1 MVSRQLKASTA
12 AVKLST
18 RTSLENIVAFWHIL
32 FGVGLA
38 GSDIRDADGFGP
50 CTPSTCTHSKRA
62 ERGKYCRAP
71 LWVVSIAGS
80 LGADVSALFGE
91 AAAGGRP
98 RDEIPLPLW
107 VD

>member
-1 MVSRQLKASTA
+1 MAVAQALPPRAHTRSVQREVST
-12 AVKLST
+12 
-18 RTSLENIVAFWHIL
+18 
-32 FGVGLA
+32 
-38 GSDIRDADGFGP
+38 
-50 CTPSTCTHSKRA
+50 
-62 ERGKYCRAP
+62 AP

-107 VD
+107 VDYIIVGSVSGRPLSELCFMVLRTELVHGRHIGHPDAAELGT

>member
-1 MVSRQLKASTA
+1 MSRQLEASTA

-18 RTSLENIVAFWHIL
+18 RTSLETNVAIWHIL

-50 CTPSTCTHSKRA
+50 STPSMCTHSKRA
-62 ERGKYCRAP
+62 ARGKYCLA
-71 LWVVSIAGS
+71 LLGVVSIAGS

-91 AAAGGRP
+91 PAAGSRP
-98 RDEIPLPLW
+98 
-107 VD
+107 